1 MPAGIPADS
10 CNRYHVTRNRRS
22 NHCVEK
28 LYLLRVEGL
37 VAVASAEA
45 SSAFGKA
52 GTGFGT
58 NCMYTSCTIFV
69 QKMVPS
75 VCSGC
80 AVQLKAMAHQT
91 QRAERLTNTRGSAS
105 GSILIFFHFVSKH
118 YVVINTVCATKISY
132 LRYLIIFMWHTGILG
147 QPARNVI

>member
-1 MPAGIPADS
+1 MSADIPADS

-28 LYLLRVEGL
+28 LYLLRVEEL

-45 SSAFGKA
+45 GSAFGKV

-80 AVQLKAMAHQT
+80 AVQLKAMSHQT
-91 QRAERLTNTRGSAS
+91 HRTERLTNTRGPAS
-105 GSILIFFHFVSKH
+105 GSILIFRHFVSKH
-118 YVVINTVCATKISY
+118 YIVINTVCATKISY
-132 LRYLIIFMWHTGILG
+132 LHYLISFMWHTGSLG
-147 QPARNVI
+147 QPAHNFI